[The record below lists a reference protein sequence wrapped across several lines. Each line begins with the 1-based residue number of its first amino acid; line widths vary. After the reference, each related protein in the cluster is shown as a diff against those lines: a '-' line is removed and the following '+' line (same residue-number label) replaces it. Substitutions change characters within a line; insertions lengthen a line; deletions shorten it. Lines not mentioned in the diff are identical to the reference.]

1 MKKSERDSLDNILG
15 RRLIRLSSST
25 TPSKLGTPT
34 TPGGSDDDDRNFDA
48 FDNPMTGI
56 GDLIVGVDDGAPSR
70 LGPGTDGQVLTVQ
83 SDLTLAWSDPTGG
96 GGGSGQYRQY
106 VVSPDGSGG
115 FALIDD
121 GTGHPVY
128 SLEDLE

>member
-15 RRLIRLSSST
+15 RRLIHLSFPT

-48 FDNPMTGI
+48 FDNPMAGI

-83 SDLTLAWSDPTGG
+83 PDLTLAWSDPTGG
-96 GGGSGQYRQY
+96 AGGRYQNLLYEL
-106 VVSPDGSGG
+106 DGVGG
-115 FALIDD
+115 FAWITDDD
-121 GTGHPVY
+121 GNPMYVLAE
-128 SLEDLE
+128 LE